1 MMYAVNARAGMGDY
15 MNNDIITVSIAS
27 LTALISALYPI
38 YKGLSDKERRMTML
52 EEKILNLTSRQAAI
66 ELDLKNMDDKQ
77 DKLAGE
83 INDIKITLG
92 RIEERII
99 TLLKRHNN

>member
-1 MMYAVNARAGMGDY
+1 
-15 MNNDIITVSIAS
+15 
-27 LTALISALYPI
+27 
-38 YKGLSDKERRMTML
+38 MTML

-66 ELDLKNMDDKQ
+66 ELELKNMDDKQ

-99 TLLKRHNN
+99 TLLKRQNN

>member
-38 YKGLSDKERRMTML
+38 YKGLNDKERRMTML
-52 EEKILNLTSRQAAI
+52 EEKIINLTSRQASIEI
-66 ELDLKNMDDKQ
+66 ELKSMDTKQ
-77 DKLAGE
+77 DQLASE
-83 INDIKITLG
+83 INDIKVTLG

-99 TLLKRHNN
+99 TLLKRQNH